1 MTPTDAAEV
10 ASHARADGPVGV
22 VVDICVACGS
32 TSPGSPDGLRLH
44 DALAAACAGDPSVA
58 VRAVDCLA
66 VCDRPVTLAFR
77 ALGRWS
83 YVVGDV
89 PASGAVTDV
98 IAAAKAVSRSPHGVP
113 PMAERPSFFRKG
125 VIGRLPPEP
134 VSLAEGSDKAHA

>member
-1 MTPTDAAEV
+1 MTSTEAGEV
-10 ASHARADGPVGV
+10 ASDSRTGETAGV
-22 VVDICVACGS
+22 VLDVCVACGPAS
-32 TSPGSPDGLRLH
+32 AGVSDGLRLH
-44 DALAAACAGDPSVA
+44 DALVAACARDPSIA

-89 PASGAVTDV
+89 PASGAADV
-98 IAAAKAVSRSPHGVP
+98 IAAARAVSRSPHGVP
-113 PMAERPSFFRKG
+113 PMAERPPFFREG

-134 VSLAEGSDKAHA
+134 GPLGEVSEKAHE

>member
-1 MTPTDAAEV
+1 MTSADAGEV
-10 ASHARADGPVGV
+10 APDSRSGETVGV
-22 VVDICVACGS
+22 VLDVCVACGS
-32 TSPGSPDGLRLH
+32 ASAGDSDGLRLH
-44 DALAAACAGDPSVA
+44 DALVAACAGDSSIA

-89 PASGAVTDV
+89 PASGAVADV
-98 IAAAKAVSRSPHGVP
+98 IAAARAVSRSPHGVP
-113 PMAERPSFFRKG
+113 PMAERPSFFREG

-134 VSLAEGSDKAHA
+134 GSLGKVSEKTHE